1 MIFHQLFIQFGVLEL
16 KVFFLDLEGL
26 DFLGEVV
33 EFGVEFVGL
42 FLLLLEAL
50 GDGLVGC
57 GEVLVFFLCFVE
69 ELQ

>member
-1 MIFHQLFIQFGVLEL
+1 M
-16 KVFFLDLEGL
+16 
-26 DFLGEVV
+26 
-33 EFGVEFVGL
+33 EFVGL

-57 GEVLVFFLCFVE
+57 GEVLVFFMGFVE

>member
-1 MIFHQLFIQFGVLEL
+1 
-16 KVFFLDLEGL
+16 LEGL

-57 GEVLVFFLCFVE
+57 GEVLVFFLGFVE